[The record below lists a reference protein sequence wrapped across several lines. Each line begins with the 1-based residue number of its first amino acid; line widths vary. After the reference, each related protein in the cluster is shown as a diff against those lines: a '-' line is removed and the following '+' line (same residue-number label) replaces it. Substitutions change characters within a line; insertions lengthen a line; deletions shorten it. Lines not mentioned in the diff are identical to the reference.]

1 MDFQQ
6 ELIAEY
12 DRETA
17 KTRKML
23 EAIPADA
30 DFTWKPHP
38 KSMSLGQLAGH
49 ISDTAG
55 EWAITTFTTDK
66 LEFPADHKFKP
77 YVPASDKAMLEK
89 FDSQVAE
96 AKAALASFAPAKWDE
111 NWKFIA
117 GGQAWID
124 DSKYR
129 GSLVVTLSVEVLS
142 EGVHSGLAGG
152 IVPSSF
158 RLVRQLL
165 SRIEDQATGE
175 ILVPECLAEP
185 PARYLAA
192 AETMAA
198 ELGKA
203 ALGEFPTVP
212 SLEVSGRAGADRLL
226 RRTWMPSLAVIG
238 IDGVPSVKD
247 GGNVLRPFT
256 TAKLSRR
263 LPPSVDAARAAEAVA
278 STLSANP
285 PQGARVKVVV
295 VNSARGFDAPPQA
308 EWLARA
314 TDEAPETPVGRR
326 AGALSGEIGR

>member
-129 GSLVVTLSVEVLS
+129 VFRDWVLDHLIHHRAQL
-142 EGVHSGLAGG
+142 GV
-152 IVPSSF
+152 
-158 RLVRQLL
+158 
-165 SRIEDQATGE
+165 
-175 ILVPECLAEP
+175 
-185 PARYLAA
+185 YL
-192 AETMAA
+192 
-198 ELGKA
+198 
-203 ALGEFPTVP
+203 
-212 SLEVSGRAGADRLL
+212 RLL
-226 RRTWMPSLAVIG
+226 DKPIPGTYGPSA
-238 IDGVPSVKD
+238 
-247 GGNVLRPFT
+247 
-256 TAKLSRR
+256 
-263 LPPSVDAARAAEAVA
+263 
-278 STLSANP
+278 
-285 PQGARVKVVV
+285 
-295 VNSARGFDAPPQA
+295 
-308 EWLARA
+308 
-314 TDEAPETPVGRR
+314 DEM
-326 AGALSGEIGR
+326 